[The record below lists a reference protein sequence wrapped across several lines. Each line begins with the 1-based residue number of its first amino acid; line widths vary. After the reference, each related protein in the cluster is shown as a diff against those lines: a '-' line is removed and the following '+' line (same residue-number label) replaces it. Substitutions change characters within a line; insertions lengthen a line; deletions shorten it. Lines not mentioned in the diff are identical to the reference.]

1 MPAPPATVPLTPAP
15 YYPGTLWGGRYKV
28 SSEGADKINSSSYK
42 TVILYAVKIH
52 PQWVQRVSF
61 LPFCSHKH
69 K

>member
-42 TVILYAVKIH
+42 TVILYAVKFTLIVGH
-52 PQWVQRVSF
+52 RVSF